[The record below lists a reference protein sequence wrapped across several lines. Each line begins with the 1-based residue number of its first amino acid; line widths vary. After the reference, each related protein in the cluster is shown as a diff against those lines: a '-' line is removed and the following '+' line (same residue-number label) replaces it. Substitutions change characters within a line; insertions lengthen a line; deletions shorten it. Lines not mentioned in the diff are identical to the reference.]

1 MPQLVLPL
9 IAITDRIS
17 LWLVL
22 HGSQFT
28 GRILRVELRIH
39 VKRHRS
45 EYRSQWNMGAT
56 VKGFRGQKCLVCIH
70 FEMAKK
76 LLWRSHWKIPTPW
89 PWFGG
94 WYGWLGSES
103 VNGTHGGFLLDQAF
117 IYPRDK
123 GLCNMEMGAEAWKE
137 RLGPGLWCFS
147 DQLSPSSSFLNQKMA
162 ATVVFLWSSR
172 PPLLLKTAQM
182 PWKTSP
188 RGAPLKKSYLKHP
201 FTLTNNICSR
211 LKAC

>member
-70 FEMAKK
+70 FEMAKNFCEGVIEK
-76 LLWRSHWKIPTPW
+76 YQPQGHGLVADM
-89 PWFGG
+89 GG
-94 WYGWLGSES
+94 WVQYL
-103 VNGTHGGFLLDQAF
+103 
-117 IYPRDK
+117 P
-123 GLCNMEMGAEAWKE
+123 
-137 RLGPGLWCFS
+137 
-147 DQLSPSSSFLNQKMA
+147 
-162 ATVVFLWSSR
+162 
-172 PPLLLKTAQM
+172 TA
-182 PWKTSP
+182 
-188 RGAPLKKSYLKHP
+188 
-201 FTLTNNICSR
+201 
-211 LKAC
+211 

>member
-1 MPQLVLPL
+1 MP
-9 IAITDRIS
+9 RIYS
-17 LWLVL
+17 FWD
-22 HGSQFT
+22 
-28 GRILRVELRIH
+28 
-39 VKRHRS
+39 
-45 EYRSQWNMGAT
+45 
-56 VKGFRGQKCLVCIH
+56 
-70 FEMAKK
+70 AKQ
-76 LLWRSHWKIPTPW
+76 LLWRSHWKIPTPR

-211 LKAC
+211 LKAY